1 MTEFCTEARTGIDT
15 LTEKDCCLA
24 LFRLPFTSDPVCMI
38 QSTGSPAF
46 LSDISR
52 LNGQTGFVFAPFALS
67 QNYPLILMQPDIRLS
82 GQAVIGRLGELPQ
95 LKRLQLPSDTAR
107 EEEEASGA
115 AYPFERYAAVFP
127 SFLRPLRQHT
137 FGKLVLSRTQTC
149 EKGSGFSASSA
160 FFKACRQYPS
170 AFVYLFHSP
179 HTGTWLGS
187 SPEPLLSVDNRQG
200 HTVALAGTKK
210 MPSAPGEVVRWDKKN
225 RYEQQVVSEYIRTRL
240 LSYGLTWR
248 EEGPRTTQAGKIC
261 HLLTDFYFDLADTGR
276 LGDLLALLHP
286 TPAVCGVPKEAAIR
300 HILENEG
307 YDRGYYSGFTGWLVP
322 GGKSDLFVNLRCM
335 QIGRKRLTLYAGGG
349 IMPDSDVRTEWYE
362 TENKLQ
368 TMLTL
373 LE

>member
-1 MTEFCTEARTGIDT
+1 MTELCTEARTGIDT

-24 LFRLPFTSDPVCMI
+24 LFRLPFASDPVCMI

-67 QNYPLILMQPDIRLS
+67 RNHPLILMQPDIRLT
-82 GQAVIGRLGELPQ
+82 GQAAIERLDKVPELK
-95 LKRLQLPSDTAR
+95 LLQPSDTSQK
-107 EEEEASGA
+107 EEEETSGA

-127 SFLRPLRQHT
+127 SFLRPLQQHT
-137 FGKLVLSRTQTC
+137 FGKLVLSRTLTR
-149 EKGSGFSASSA
+149 EKPGGFSAASA

-187 SPEPLLSVDNRQG
+187 SPEPLLSVDSRRG
-200 HTVALAGTKK
+200 HTVALAGTKQLAC
-210 MPSAPGEVVRWDKKN
+210 APGDTVRWDKKN
-225 RYEQQVVSEYIRTRL
+225 RYEQQVVSEYLRPRL

-248 EEGPRTTQAGKIC
+248 EEGPRTTQAGQVC
-261 HLLTDFYFDLADTGR
+261 HLLTDFYFDLEDTGK

-286 TPAVCGVPKEAAIR
+286 TPAVCGVPKEAAFR

-307 YDRGYYSGFTGWLVP
+307 YDRGYYSGFTGWLAP
-322 GGKSDLFVNLRCM
+322 GGRTDLFVNLRCM
-335 QIGRKRLTLYAGGG
+335 RIGRQRLTLYAGGG
-349 IMPDSDVRTEWYE
+349 IMPDSDVQAEWNE
-362 TENKLQ
+362 TENKLR

>member
-1 MTEFCTEARTGIDT
+1 MTPLCTEARTGIDT
-15 LTEKDCCLA
+15 LTKKNGCLA
-24 LFRLPFTSDPVCMI
+24 LFRLPFASDPVCMI

-67 QNYPLILMQPDIRLS
+67 RNHPLILMQPDIRLT
-82 GQAVIGRLGELPQ
+82 GQAAIERLDEVPELK
-95 LKRLQLPSDTAR
+95 LLQPSDTSR
-107 EEEEASGA
+107 KEEEETSGA

-127 SFLRPLRQHT
+127 SFLRPLQQRT
-137 FGKLVLSRTQTC
+137 FGKLVLSRTLTC
-149 EKGSGFSASSA
+149 EKPDGFSAASA

-187 SPEPLLSVDNRQG
+187 SPEPLLSVDSRRG
-200 HTVALAGTKK
+200 HTVALAGTRKV
-210 MPSAPGEVVRWDKKN
+210 PPAPGDTVRWDKKN
-225 RYEQQVVSEYIRTRL
+225 RYEQQVVSEYLRTRL

-248 EEGPRTTQAGKIC
+248 EEGPRTTQAGQVC
-261 HLLTDFYFDLADTGR
+261 HLLTDFYFDLEDTGK

-286 TPAVCGVPKEAAIR
+286 TPAVCGVPKEAAFR

-307 YDRGYYSGFTGWLVP
+307 YDRGYYSGITGWLAP
-322 GGKSDLFVNLRCM
+322 GGRTDLFVNLRCM
-335 QIGRKRLTLYAGGG
+335 RIGRQRLTLYAGGG
-349 IMPDSDVRTEWYE
+349 IMPDSDVQAEWSE
-362 TENKLQ
+362 TENKLR